1 VTITVDSVND
11 APTFSPGSDQVVDED
26 AGPQTIDNWA
36 TNVSPGP
43 NESGQTVWFVVTN
56 DNIGLFSQQPAVLP
70 DGTLTYT
77 PAPNAYGGAIVTVV
91 LHDSG
96 GTENGGVDT
105 SAPQTFIIIVN
116 SVIDAVIDVKP
127 GSDVNP
133 INLGA
138 NGVLPIAILSTHTF
152 AGEIE
157 DFDAR
162 TVKVTTIKLN
172 GVDIDPVHAAFEDI
186 DGDGDLDLIL
196 HFSMEELRS
205 RGALDENSVDLLLS
219 AEFDGGDALGPD
231 LLGLDTVRIVPSKGK
246 GKSGR

>member
-1 VTITVDSVND
+1 M
-11 APTFSPGSDQVVDED
+11 
-26 AGPQTIDNWA
+26 
-36 TNVSPGP
+36 
-43 NESGQTVWFVVTN
+43 
-56 DNIGLFSQQPAVLP
+56 
-70 DGTLTYT
+70 
-77 PAPNAYGGAIVTVV
+77 TVV
-91 LHDSG
+91 LHDNG

-133 INLGA
+133 INLGS

-152 AGEIE
+152 AGEID

-162 TVKVTTIKLN
+162 KVNVTTIKLN

-186 DGDGDLDLIL
+186 DGDGDLDLVL
-196 HFSMEELRS
+196 HFSMEEIRS

-231 LLGLDTVRIVPSKGK
+231 LMGSDTVKIVPPKGK
-246 GKSGR
+246 GKSGK